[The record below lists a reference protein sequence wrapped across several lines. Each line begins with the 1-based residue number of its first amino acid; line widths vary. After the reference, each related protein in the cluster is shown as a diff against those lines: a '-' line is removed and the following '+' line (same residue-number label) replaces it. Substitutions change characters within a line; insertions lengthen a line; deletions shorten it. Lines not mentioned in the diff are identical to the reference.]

1 MNLYMDY
8 MEKNTASIR
17 KKAYTEN
24 INMETLKL
32 PGQLNLGISEVL
44 STKMCQR
51 DDILQLSKVIHTG
64 TKSECNPLLVIYR
77 H

>member
-1 MNLYMDY
+1 MNLYMDN

-24 INMETLKL
+24 INIETLKL

-51 DDILQLSKVIHTG
+51 DDILQIARLSIQVPRA
-64 TKSECNPLLVIYR
+64 SAFLF
-77 H
+77 